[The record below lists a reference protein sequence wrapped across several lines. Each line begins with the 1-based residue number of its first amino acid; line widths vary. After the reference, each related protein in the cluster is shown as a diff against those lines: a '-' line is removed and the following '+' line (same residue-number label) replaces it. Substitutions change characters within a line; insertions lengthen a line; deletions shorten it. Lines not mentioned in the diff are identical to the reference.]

1 MERRGEDGDTQ
12 RMHGGRGGHPEAKGG
27 GWEDTVPTQ
36 VPGHSPQGLAAPEQG
51 EQTMTSAEHVEGAR
65 SGRRLSTWGQGEG
78 GRA

>member
-27 GWEDTVPTQ
+27 GGRTRCQHRCQGTA
-36 VPGHSPQGLAAPEQG
+36 PQGLAAPEQG